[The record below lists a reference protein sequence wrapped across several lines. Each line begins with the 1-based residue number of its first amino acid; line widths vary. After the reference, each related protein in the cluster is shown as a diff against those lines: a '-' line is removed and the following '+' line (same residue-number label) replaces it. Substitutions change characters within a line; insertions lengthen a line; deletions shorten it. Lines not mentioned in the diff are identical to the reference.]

1 MLSNTKPGRE
11 CFIVLHRIEAFLGEL
26 GVQAAVTQSLIGTFF
41 ALVEVGLDWLA

>member
-1 MLSNTKPGRE
+1 VVLSRVK

-41 ALVEVGLDWLA
+41 GSMEVGFDWLA